1 MSQPPLA
8 PDFGVI
14 APPLADGVS
23 THSGSP
29 VAFNS
34 VGAGILGTKVSGSK
48 LVAGL
53 ATVPRS
59 DSETQPMR
67 VLGTLTLTTDQWD
80 AVTLRG
86 GAIVAGG
93 LVPGAVYVQWAAGKI
108 NEGAAFMSV
117 GDIQWVVGV
126 ALDENTLLINPRRHA
141 IAN

>member
-1 MSQPPLA
+1 MSAGPTS
-8 PDFGVI
+8 PDFGLI

-23 THSGSP
+23 TNSGAP
-29 VAFNS
+29 LAFNS
-34 VGAGILGTKVSGSK
+34 VGAAIPCAKVTGSK
-48 LVAGL
+48 LVAGI

-67 VLGTLTLTTDQWD
+67 VYGAVTLTTDQWD

-93 LVPGAVYVQWAAGKI
+93 LVPGAVYVQWSAGKM
-108 NEGAAFMSV
+108 NEGAAFMSN
-117 GDIQWVVGV
+117 GDIKWVVGV
-126 ALDENTLLINPRRHA
+126 ALSETTLLVYPRRHA